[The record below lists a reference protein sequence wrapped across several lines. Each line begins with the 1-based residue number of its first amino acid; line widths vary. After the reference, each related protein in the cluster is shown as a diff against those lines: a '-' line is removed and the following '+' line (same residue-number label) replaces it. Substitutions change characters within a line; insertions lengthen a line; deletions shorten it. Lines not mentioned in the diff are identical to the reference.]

1 MINKEIFSEFP
12 RPLIF
17 VSKCIE
23 FENCRYNGNII
34 SSETVRYLKDYA
46 DFITACPEAEIG
58 LGIPRDP
65 IRIVSEDNELR
76 LIQPK
81 TGLDV
86 TKKMNDYSEKL
97 LESYKDKK
105 IDGFILKSQSPS
117 CAVKGAKVYPAK
129 GRVRH
134 VDSSPG
140 FFGGKVREIFCD
152 AIIEDEGRLRNFLI
166 REHFYI
172 TVFTLARFRA
182 LMKEKNPGD
191 LVEFHSRVKYL
202 LMSYNQ
208 QKMRTLGKLVSKAG
222 KKEIM
227 EEVFLSYYAGLKDI
241 FTKMPRISN
250 IVNAIQHIMGY
261 FKNDLSHD
269 EKQFFNEKVES
280 FRQKKVPLSVPLSIL
295 RSWVIRFDNKYLLKQ
310 LFFMPFPENL
320 IDITDSGQGRNLR

>member
-1 MINKEIFSEFP
+1 MINKEIFNEFP
-12 RPLIF
+12 RPQIF

-76 LIQPK
+76 LVQPK
-81 TGLDV
+81 TGMDV
-86 TKKMNDYSEKL
+86 TKKMNDYSERL
-97 LESYKDKK
+97 LRSFKDKH

-117 CAVKGAKVYPAK
+117 CAVKGAKVYPAQ
-129 GRVRH
+129 GRIRH

-140 FFGGKVREIFCD
+140 FFGGKVREIFSD
-152 AIIEDEGRLRNFLI
+152 SIVEDEGRLRNFLI
-166 REHFYI
+166 REHFYT
-172 TVFTLARFRA
+172 TVFTLARFRV

-208 QKMRTLGKLVSKAG
+208 QKMRILGKLVSEAG
-222 KKEIM
+222 KKELR
-227 EEVFLSYYAGLKDI
+227 EEVFCKYYAGLKDI
-241 FTKMPRISN
+241 FSKMPRISN
-250 IVNAIQHIMGY
+250 IVNTIQHIMGY

-269 EKQFFNEKVES
+269 EKQFLNKQIERL
-280 FRQKKVPLSVPLSIL
+280 RQKKVPLSVPLSIL
-295 RSWVIRFDNKYLLKQ
+295 RSWVIRFNNEYLLKQ

-320 IDITDSGQGRNLR
+320 IDITDSGQGRELR